1 VWPLPSTVTLSKYCA
16 TPWSAGMGVRAIA
29 RPVAGLA
36 QTSSCEPPT
45 QTTPP
50 L

>member
-1 VWPLPSTVTLSKYCA
+1 MVVL
-16 TPWSAGMGVRAIA
+16 AIA
-29 RPVAGLA
+29 FPVAGLA
-36 QTSSCEPPT
+36 QTSSWVPPT